1 MKRHTPMRWW
11 PYAILVLGVSVCLI
25 GALVMVVGESILGE
39 NHSGIAAVIGIVG
52 IGIIGT
58 SAVSIVSFLSIDRRH
73 G

>member
-1 MKRHTPMRWW
+1 MKKRTSIRWL

-52 IGIIGT
+52 LGLVT
-58 SAVSIVSFLSIDRRH
+58 KRRKT
-73 G
+73 